1 MTAISNR
8 YRDLPV
14 RRREVITRT
23 DIDVLAARKQPSIT
37 IGEYCTITDEARELA
52 LKLGISV
59 QYGKPQNKTAV
70 VPSPPASPRQP
81 PVSASAVGG
90 VPDAIVAVLRDMK
103 VPATE
108 DLIRLIIERVSTA
121 LTAPRS

>member
-1 MTAISNR
+1 MTTISTR

-23 DIDVLAARKQPSIT
+23 DIDALAARSQPAIT

-59 QYGKPQNKTAV
+59 QYGNALTKAAA
-70 VPSPPASPRQP
+70 VPSPPASPSRP
-81 PVSASAVGG
+81 PASAGSG
-90 VPDAIVAVLRDMK
+90 VSDAIAAVLRDMK
-103 VPATE
+103 VPPTE
-108 DLIRLIIERVSTA
+108 DLIRSIIKRVSTA
-121 LTAPRS
+121 LAAPRS